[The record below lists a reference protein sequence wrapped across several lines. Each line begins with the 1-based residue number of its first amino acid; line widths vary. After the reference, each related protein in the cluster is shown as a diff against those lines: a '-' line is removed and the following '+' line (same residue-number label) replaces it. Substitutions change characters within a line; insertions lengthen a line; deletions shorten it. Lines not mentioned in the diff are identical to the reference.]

1 MILPWESN
9 TISYISSISLEP
21 PVADQF
27 VFADLDIPIEFNAS
41 ICPRVN
47 SESSMILGFGLISSA
62 ITSIGVY
69 FAIGVANES
78 SRQARIPRDN
88 ARRML
93 LRNMSA
99 SSKQRL
105 DAYQT
110 NGGREI
116 VALTFFLG
124 EATII
129 TSSPGVTPEM

>member
-1 MILPWESN
+1 M
-9 TISYISSISLEP
+9 EP

-27 VFADLDIPIEFNAS
+27 VFADLDIPTEFNAS

-47 SESSMILGFGLISSA
+47 SESSMILELGFMSSVIISA
-62 ITSIGVY
+62 GVN
-69 FAIGVANES
+69 FAIGVARES
-78 SRQARIPRDN
+78 NRQARIPKDN

-110 NGGREI
+110 NGGRAI
-116 VALTFFLG
+116 TALTFFLG

-129 TSSPGVTPEM
+129 TSSPGLTPEM